1 MYADSREQDESH
13 PHFIFH
19 FKLSKT
25 ILDFISGLINLNCNF
40 NIIFLASPKIKAI
53 ISWGFL
59 SHIHNGVLSKILPTF
74 RNAFQALYKD
84 GYDKTNQ
91 LSFYKYS
98 LTSLINKLG
107 DTAVELGSKDVFT
120 RPGTPF
126 LTPIVVLKYSLIS

>member
-1 MYADSREQDESH
+1 MYVDSREQDESH

-25 ILDFISGLINLNCNF
+25 TLDFISGLINLNYNF
-40 NIIFLASPKIKAI
+40 NMSFLASPKIKAI
-53 ISWGFL
+53 ISWSFL
-59 SHIHNGVLSKILPTF
+59 SHIHKGVLSKILPTF
-74 RNAFQALYKD
+74 RNVFQALYID
-84 GYDKTNQ
+84 GYDKTNH

-98 LTSLINKLG
+98 LASRINKLW
-107 DTAVELGSKDVFT
+107 DTAVELGSKDIFT